1 MISLVV
7 NVSQSRTTWEESLK
21 EELWD
26 QTGLRETVSIVP
38 IDAEDSAS
46 TVGGPIP

>member
-1 MISLVV
+1 MISSVV
-7 NVSQSRTTWEESLK
+7 NVSQSRTTWEESLS

-26 QTGLRETVSIVP
+26 QTGLREMVSIVL
-38 IDAEDSAS
+38 IDVEHSAS

>member
-1 MISLVV
+1 MISSVV
-7 NVSQSRTTWEESLK
+7 NVSQSRTTWEESLS

-26 QTGLRETVSIVP
+26 QTGLREMVSIVL
-38 IDAEDSAS
+38 IDVENSAS